1 MLFIMSFTGDRPSL
15 ATQLS
20 DLFAHVLL
28 EIELGF
34 LSSPLLSFD
43 DKRS

>member
-1 MLFIMSFTGDRPSL
+1 MLFIMSFTGDRL

-28 EIELGF
+28 EIELDF